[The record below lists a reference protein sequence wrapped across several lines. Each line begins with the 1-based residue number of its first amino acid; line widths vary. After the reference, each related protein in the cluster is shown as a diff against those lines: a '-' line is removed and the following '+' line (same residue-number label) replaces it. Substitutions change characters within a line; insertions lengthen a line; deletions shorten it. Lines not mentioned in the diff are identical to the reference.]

1 MTNKRDPIWSD
12 QEREYN
18 TSPQHAHD
26 ISLNPTKSPW
36 NHWTPTRSPMK
47 SLMETT
53 TIAAERLDHQTLEVQ
68 LGHLGCHWPLAMQ
81 PDLTLVAGARVDLH
95 HTSVGIFGIR
105 PGGICWWGS
114 IQILGS
120 FGVHGKFNRG
130 GGKWSSILTVSIK
143 ILGFI
148 QLWSTIWLPQIMQ
161 STEGLPTMIMSGLVK
176 GNTYRQ
182 ASLCQQNIRL
192 WILMIYAIVGCI
204 LDQTWQTWQW
214 K

>member
-1 MTNKRDPIWSD
+1 M
-12 QEREYN
+12 
-18 TSPQHAHD
+18 
-26 ISLNPTKSPW
+26 KSP
-36 NHWTPTRSPMK
+36 MG
-47 SLMETT
+47 TT

-130 GGKWSSILTVSIK
+130 GGEMIVNPHSFDQDFGIYSIMK
-143 ILGFI
+143 HY
-148 QLWSTIWLPQIMQ
+148 
-161 STEGLPTMIMSGLVK
+161 LVATNHAK
-176 GNTYRQ
+176 H
-182 ASLCQQNIRL
+182 
-192 WILMIYAIVGCI
+192 
-204 LDQTWQTWQW
+204 
-214 K
+214 